1 MTPLCL
7 LSWELLRFLL
17 KIKPQ
22 STNLP
27 TEPGHAH
34 SVPTINYAPPLR
46 WVRRQPQ
53 HTPPCP
59 LNNVVP
65 HQQPEAYPVLIYFG
79 LRTS

>member
-27 TEPGHAH
+27 HRTRTRAL
-34 SVPTINYAPPLR
+34 STYYKLRLPLR

>member
-34 SVPTINYAPPLR
+34 SVPTINYASPF
-46 WVRRQPQ
+46 VGSAGN
-53 HTPPCP
+53 HSTPPRA
-59 LNNVVP
+59 L
-65 HQQPEAYPVLIYFG
+65 
-79 LRTS
+79 